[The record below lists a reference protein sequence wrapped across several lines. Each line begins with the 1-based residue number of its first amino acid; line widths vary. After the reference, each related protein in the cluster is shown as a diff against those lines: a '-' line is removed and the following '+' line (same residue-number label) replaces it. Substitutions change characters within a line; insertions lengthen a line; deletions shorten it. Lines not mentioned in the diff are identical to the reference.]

1 MKVLLLAAVWLTVAP
16 LYGAVSQYVGGP
28 QQLPDGAVVVRI
40 NERGHLE
47 RSIDSAI
54 TWSPVVGLPV
64 RVLPAYRADEPVP
77 VTAAATQPPG
87 ADRPSERMAI
97 ALSPGVKRVGRLVAL
112 DGAPTLVAT
121 GTRLHVSRDGLES
134 WDEIDLS
141 AVINQSTYITALAID
156 HADAAHWVVGTSYNG
171 MYRTRDAGS
180 TWRELTADR
189 SRWPNF
195 LGAGFFEEI
204 AGLWFTTDGSVVV
217 QSGFGQGFL
226 VVHAQDG
233 GEPLAGTAASSR
245 GAAVRAADA
254 PLRVERLLP
263 AADGS
268 VSFAAFAR
276 VVGETASIGAPVIQA
291 LTVRPA
297 DDARARRL
305 TAAADRTGI
314 YLAAHNA
321 APSRLPAYFA
331 LMERFGY
338 DSIVVDVKDD
348 LGQIM
353 YATSLP
359 APRAAGAVVPV
370 LDLPRFVAA
379 AHARGIYV
387 IARIVVFKDHRLA
400 AYDGY
405 RYSLWDSRHNRPWA
419 VYRTVT
425 DAETGERRT
434 IAVERWV
441 DPYLPEVWDYNVAIA
456 EEVVALGVD
465 EVQFDY
471 IRFPSDGIVADVVSR
486 YAVAGADRVQALE
499 GFLAEA
505 RRRLDVPISIDLF
518 GFNAWS
524 RMRYLGQD
532 MVRLSDYV
540 DVVSPMFY
548 PSHFVRTFLPQFS
561 YMDRSFV
568 IYDLGTRRSRVLAG
582 DDVLIRPY
590 LQAFLIGAE
599 LEFER
604 PVFER
609 YLQLQKD
616 ASIIGGASGFTLW
629 NASGRYYMLPAG
641 Q

>member
-1 MKVLLLAAVWLTVAP
+1 MKVLFVAAVWLIVAP
-16 LYGAVSQYVGGP
+16 LYGAVSQYAGGP
-28 QQLPDGAVVVRI
+28 QQLPDGAVVVRV
-40 NERGHLE
+40 NLRGHLE
-47 RSIDSAI
+47 RSPDSAI

-64 RVLPAYRADEPVP
+64 RVLPAYRAGEPLP
-77 VTAAATQPPG
+77 VTAVATQPPG
-87 ADRPSERMAI
+87 ADRPNDRMAV
-97 ALSPGVKRVGRLVAL
+97 ALSPGVKRVGRIVAL
-112 DGAPTLVAT
+112 DGAPTLAAT
-121 GTRLHVSRDGLES
+121 GTRLHVSRDGLS
-134 WDEIDLS
+134 TWDEVDLTT
-141 AVINQSTYITALAID
+141 VINQSTYITAIAID
-156 HADAAHWVVGTSYNG
+156 HADAAHWVIGTSYNG
-171 MYRTRDAGS
+171 MYRTRDAGA
-180 TWRELTADR
+180 TWRELTSDR
-189 SRWPNF
+189 SLWPSF
-195 LGAGFFEEI
+195 LGAGFFEEV

-217 QSGFGQGFL
+217 QSGFGQGL
-226 VVHAQDG
+226 LMIHAQDG
-233 GEPLAGTAASSR
+233 TAPPIGG
-245 GAAVRAADA
+245 GATAR
-254 PLRVERLLP
+254 PRVERLGL
-263 AADGS
+263 AADGPTS
-268 VSFAAFAR
+268 LHVFAR
-276 VVGETASIGAPVIQA
+276 VVGETSSIGAPVIQRMTA
-291 LTVRPA
+291 RPD
-297 DDARARRL
+297 DDARTRRL
-305 TAAADRTGI
+305 AAAADRTGI

-321 APSRLPAYFA
+321 APDRLPAYFA

-348 LGQIM
+348 VGQIM
-353 YATSLP
+353 YDTRLP

-419 VYRTVT
+419 VYRTIT
-425 DAETGERRT
+425 DAETGERRA

-456 EEVVALGVD
+456 EEVVSLGVD

-548 PSHFVRTFLPQFS
+548 PSHFVRSFLPQFS

-568 IYDLGTRRSRVLAG
+568 IYDLGTRRSRVLGADG
-582 DDVLIRPY
+582 VLIRPY
-590 LQAFLIGAE
+590 LQAFLIGPE
-599 LEFER
+599 LQFER

-616 ASIIGGASGFTLW
+616 ASIAGGASGFTLW
-629 NASGRYYMLPAG
+629 NASGRYYMLPPAE
-641 Q
+641 